1 MEKKYYLKVNKI
13 SKSLNKLDNQVVKS
27 DDPLPKQD
35 IVWIISGGKGSGK
48 STMVLNVLKNK
59 NAYGKF
65 YDNIF
70 LVSPTAMRDHKFDKL
85 VKELDLDQ
93 KYYSECTDETISEIM
108 QRLEAFNDGFDEEE
122 EGRKPHNLVIFDD
135 CLAFLPKSTQKSP
148 FNELITTSRHK
159 KTSVWILVQ
168 KYNRVNPII
177 RAQMDLLSIFHTNN
191 KKELESLEDDLN
203 LDKKQFYDIYD
214 FATDGNNSFLH
225 ISFFGGK
232 PRFHKKFDQIILE

>member
-27 DDPLPKQD
+27 NDPLPKQD
-35 IVWIISGGKGSGK
+35 IVWIVSGGKGSGK

-59 NAYGKF
+59 HAYRGF
-65 YDNIF
+65 FDNIF
-70 LVSPTAMRDHKFDKL
+70 LISPTSRNDKKFEKL
-85 VKELDLDQ
+85 VKELDAEN
-93 KYYSECTDETISEIM
+93 KYFSECNDEVVDEIIE
-108 QRLEAFNDGFDEEE
+108 RLKAFNESFDEEE
-122 EGRKPHNLVIFDD
+122 EGRKPHNLVLFDD
-135 CLAFLPKSTQKSP
+135 CLAFLPKSTQKSR
-148 FNELITTSRHK
+148 FNELITTSRHL

-203 LDKKQFYDIYD
+203 LNKHQFEEIYD
-214 FATDGNNSFLH
+214 FATSGNNSFLH

-232 PRFHKKFDQIILE
+232 PKYFKKFDEIMLE

>member
-27 DDPLPKQD
+27 NDPLPKQD
-35 IVWIISGGKGSGK
+35 IVWIVSGGKGSGK

-59 NAYGKF
+59 HAYKGCF
-65 YDNIF
+65 ENIF
-70 LVSPTAMRDHKFDKL
+70 LISPTSRNDKKFEKL
-85 VKELDLDQ
+85 VKELDAEN
-93 KYYSECTDETISEIM
+93 KYFSECNDEVVDEIIE
-108 QRLEAFNDGFDEEE
+108 RLKAFNESFDEEE
-122 EGRKPHNLVIFDD
+122 EGRKPHNLVLFDD
-135 CLAFLPKSTQKSP
+135 CLAFLPKSTQKSR
-148 FNELITTSRHK
+148 FNELITTSRHL

-203 LDKKQFYDIYD
+203 LNKHQFEEIYD
-214 FATDGNNSFLH
+214 FATSGNNSFLH

-232 PRFHKKFDQIILE
+232 PKYFKKFDEIMLE